1 MEPSVAIFG
10 PLDTML
16 GPYMEYVLLV
26 LLLANIAAR
35 KIEYET
41 IVQQATQGGAEAISR
56 HPFRVWTNVLLVLA
70 SFYYLTLHHHSGIV
84 VSMMTVGL
92 LLTDLFEFE
101 ARKVEARREIEIEPP
116 KGAMAASVLALLY
129 IGYISLFFLIK
140 PFWSAV
146 V

>member
-35 KIEYET
+35 KLEYET
-41 IVQQATQGGAEAISR
+41 IVQQAKQGGAEAISR
-56 HPFRVWTNVLLVLA
+56 HPFRVGTSVLLVLA

-92 LLTDLFEFE
+92 FITDLFEIE

-116 KGAMAASVLALLY
+116 KGAMAASGLALLY

-140 PFWSAV
+140 PFWSAIV
-146 V
+146 